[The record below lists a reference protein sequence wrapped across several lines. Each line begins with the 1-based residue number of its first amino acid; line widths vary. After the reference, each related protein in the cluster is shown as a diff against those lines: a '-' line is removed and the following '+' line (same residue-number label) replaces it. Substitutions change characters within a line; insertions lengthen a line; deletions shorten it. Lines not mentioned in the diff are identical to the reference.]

1 MLHMQD
7 ATWVTASNSIK
18 CTNADEVLLLLKS
31 SDRVAHD
38 ICNAF
43 NSCLDRPKQEIP
55 HVLVLKKCYDLKSER
70 EFRCFVQGHDLIGMF
85 CSGLCC

>member
-1 MLHMQD
+1 MQD
-7 ATWVTASNSIK
+7 ATWVAASNSIK

-43 NSCLDRPKQEIP
+43 ESCIDRPQQEVPYI
-55 HVLVLKKCYDLKSER
+55 LVLKSYYDLKPER
-70 EFRCFVQGHDLIGMF
+70 EFRCFVKGHDLIGT
-85 CSGLCC
+85 SS